1 MSTPTTIEKG
11 KHRIEQYQA
20 FFDVLAE
27 RADAYA
33 KRGAHKL
40 AWKLLG
46 NIEKAKRY
54 NAGVLAMSDEE
65 LKSDPYKLENC
76 LISCLGTTYML
87 VEELAKVHLS
97 LVARSVSNAVKEINR
112 IHDDD
117 TDLGALAA
125 VIRHY
130 FSA

>member
-1 MSTPTTIEKG
+1 MSTPTAVEKG
-11 KHRIEQYQA
+11 KHRVEQYEA

-40 AWKLLG
+40 AWKLLAGIDDARRMNARTLASDQPDTVEAGALACSG
-46 NIEKAKRY
+46 N
-54 NAGVLAMSDEE
+54 AM
-65 LKSDPYKLENC
+65 
-76 LISCLGTTYML
+76 IL
-87 VEELAKVHLS
+87 VEELGKVHLS
-97 LVARSVSNAVKEINR
+97 LVSRSVSNAVKEIRTMICN
-112 IHDDD
+112 D

>member
-1 MSTPTTIEKG
+1 MSTPDAVEKG

-20 FFDVLAE
+20 FFDVLTE

-33 KRGAHKL
+33 KRGAHKA
-40 AWKLLG
+40 AWKLLAK
-46 NIEKAKRY
+46 IEEDRHYA
-54 NAGVLAMSDEE
+54 ASVLATPTDELVQNTAE
-65 LKSDPYKLENC
+65 LVNC
-76 LISCLGTTYML
+76 LYYLPHAVMRL

-97 LVARSVSNAVKEINR
+97 LVSRSVSNAVKEIGR
-112 IHDDD
+112 MKRSD

-125 VIRHY
+125 VIKHY

>member
-1 MSTPTTIEKG
+1 MSTPTTIEMG
-11 KHRIEQYQA
+11 KHRVEQYQA
-20 FFDVLAE
+20 FFDVLTE

-40 AWKLLG
+40 AWKLLAK
-46 NIEKAKRY
+46 IEEDRRLGEA
-54 NAGVLAMSDEE
+54 VLAMPTNALQE
-65 LKSDPYKLENC
+65 DPDTLERGV
-76 LISCLGTTYML
+76 LSCPGMAMML

-97 LVARSVSNAVKEINR
+97 LVAKSVSNAVKEINR
-112 IHDDD
+112 MLGDD

-125 VIRHY
+125 VIKHY

>member
-1 MSTPTTIEKG
+1 MSKPTTIEKG
-11 KHRIEQYQA
+11 KHRIEQYEA

-46 NIEKAKRY
+46 SIDDARHM
-54 NAGVLAMSDEE
+54 NARTLASDQPDTVEAGA
-65 LKSDPYKLENC
+65 LACSGNAM
-76 LISCLGTTYML
+76 IL

-97 LVARSVSNAVKEINR
+97 LVSRSVSNAVKEIRTMICN
-112 IHDDD
+112 D